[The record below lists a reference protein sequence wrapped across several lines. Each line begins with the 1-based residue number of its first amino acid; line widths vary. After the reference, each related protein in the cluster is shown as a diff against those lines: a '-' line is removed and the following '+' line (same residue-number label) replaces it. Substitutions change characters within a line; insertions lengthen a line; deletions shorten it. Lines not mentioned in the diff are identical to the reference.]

1 MRVFHWRFLGQDS
14 FKILCQSQVDVGP
27 SRKCRLVE
35 VFAKSD
41 LALHL
46 DQRLLK
52 EEDVSL
58 EQGAALGLDSF
69 NPSHPR
75 HNSFA
80 RDSLQNGAILKE
92 DTQATTGRGSVAR
105 VNPFWNQWD
114 WKPTQTWHRIAD
126 LSQCENLATL
136 PLRLVSWLSSLKASQ
151 LCQPEQ
157 AQNRKLCDSFSILGN
172 RLWWRLEP
180 WVVLLWNEF
189 DFEKLINSYWIIDSK
204 KKYIYI

>member
-1 MRVFHWRFLGQDS
+1 MWENDSETTLSILSYHIIDGSFAAICSSRGGMRLFHWRFLGQDS

-105 VNPFWNQWD
+105 VDPF
-114 WKPTQTWHRIAD
+114 
-126 LSQCENLATL
+126 
-136 PLRLVSWLSSLKASQ
+136 
-151 LCQPEQ
+151 
-157 AQNRKLCDSFSILGN
+157 
-172 RLWWRLEP
+172 
-180 WVVLLWNEF
+180 
-189 DFEKLINSYWIIDSK
+189 
-204 KKYIYI
+204 